1 MSHTAQRALQR
12 KMKGG
17 DRNAEYAASNFLI
30 YSCFN
35 TIPKP
40 GQSSIGGSVLMGS
53 AMTQEEADEKVAEF
67 TRRSNEFAAIHPL
80 LYVNTTTRYAI
91 IANQEDW
98 WYEYSVAE

>member
-1 MSHTAQRALQR
+1 MSNTAQRALER
-12 KMKGG
+12 KLKRG
-17 DRNAEYAASNFLI
+17 DTNAEYAASNFLI
-30 YSCFN
+30 YSCFK

-53 AMTQEEADEKVAEF
+53 AMTQAEADEKVAEF

-80 LYVNTTTRYAI
+80 LYVNTTAHYAI

-98 WYEYSVAE
+98 WYEYIPAE